1 MCLDPSKHRTL
12 GMRLRTLQNTSRFCR
27 ALHGRR
33 AFARRDSERLRH
45 TADGSFV
52 LPAANPGVR
61 IEPDFVAEEEQAQ
74 LVAACQEY
82 AARYGYAHD
91 GDTRSLALGADGA
104 VEQSGDLVNNVR
116 VTGRLERPDLPQRLP
131 PWGYGEVFQENA
143 LPPPFQ
149 QLAARVKQLAPLGLL
164 RDVTINGRQNGFFQL
179 DPHLDPQADGPD
191 VFIMS
196 LLSTV
201 VLTFTPSLEELV
213 VRGLDRRTLPHEV
226 GLRSWSDADVD
237 ALVQPGTLLHFSGRA
252 RDSWM
257 HAIRAGVQVPTAEG
271 DIVCDWWG
279 STDYLL
285 RRNDT
290 RFSIVLAF
298 GEREPEGPA

>member
-1 MCLDPSKHRTL
+1 M
-12 GMRLRTLQNTSRFCR
+12 QNTSRFCR

-149 QLAARVKQLAPLGLL
+149 QLAARVKQLAPLGPL

-179 DPHLDPQADGPD
+179 DPHLDPQAPAVGAGCVLGLGEPG
-191 VFIMS
+191 
-196 LLSTV
+196 LSTWCDPTRRWTAGGWARRLHHV
-201 VLTFTPSLEELV
+201 AALH
-213 VRGLDRRTLPHEV
+213 RGAHLHAQPRGV
-226 GLRSWSDADVD
+226 GCQR
-237 ALVQPGTLLHFSGRA
+237 P
-252 RDSWM
+252 
-257 HAIRAGVQVPTAEG
+257 
-271 DIVCDWWG
+271 
-279 STDYLL
+279 
-285 RRNDT
+285 
-290 RFSIVLAF
+290 
-298 GEREPEGPA
+298 